1 MDRKKE
7 ARLSMY
13 DAVIAYC
20 NNNNALIATV
30 PAFQNAF
37 TSFQSIVDNIRATAQ
52 LEASVI
58 TGITTDKS
66 QVKAN
71 LSVVAANLAAMI
83 FAYASNV
90 NNNVLKEQVNFTPSE
105 LKLLKDEKLIAA
117 CSNIRDAANANI
129 ASLADY
135 GITAANITDFQSMM
149 DGYSAKV
156 SSPRNAVSQRSSYS
170 KTLTTLFKQADDAL
184 KNQMDKMAQK
194 FNVTN
199 EDFYNTYKSNRII
212 IDPGSSPT
220 QIAGTITSAAN
231 NQPVEGAL
239 VQLVGNG
246 LSNTTDAQ
254 GNYILKSVA
263 IGKQSVKITKAGF
276 ADDTIDN
283 ILVKLGKTATA
294 DAVITAMPV

>member
-1 MDRKKE
+1 
-7 ARLSMY
+7 MY

-20 NNNNALIATV
+20 NSNAALIATL
-30 PAFQNAF
+30 PAFQTAF
-37 TSFQSIVDNIRATAQ
+37 TNFQSIVGNIHSTVQ
-52 LEASVI
+52 LEANVI
-58 TGITTDKS
+58 TGITIDKS
-66 QVKAN
+66 QLKAN
-71 LSVVAANLAAMI
+71 LGEQAINLASMI
-83 FAYASNV
+83 FAYASNA
-90 NNNVLKEQVNFTPSE
+90 NMNSLKEQVNFSPSE
-105 LKLLKDEKLIAA
+105 IKLMKDEMLVAS
-117 CSNIRDAANANI
+117 CGNIRDAANANL
-129 ASLADY
+129 AALADY
-135 GITAANITDFQSMM
+135 GITAATIASFQGTM
-149 DGYSAKV
+149 DAYTALI
-156 SSPRNAVSQRSSYS
+156 SSPRNAVSQRASYA
-170 KTLTTLFKQADDAL
+170 KTLTVLFKQADASL
-184 KNQMDKMAQK
+184 KNQMDKMALNFK
-194 FNVTN
+194 TSF

-212 IDPGSSPT
+212 IDPGTSTT

-294 DAVITAMPV
+294 DAAITAMPV